1 MPLSVLQQAE
11 RRRWLV
17 EEGGPRVEVPALAA
31 VEEQMLG
38 GWYLAEAESSQSL
51 ITALNC

>member
-1 MPLSVLQQAE
+1 M
-11 RRRWLV
+11 

-38 GWYLAEAESSQSL
+38 GWYLAEAESLQTL